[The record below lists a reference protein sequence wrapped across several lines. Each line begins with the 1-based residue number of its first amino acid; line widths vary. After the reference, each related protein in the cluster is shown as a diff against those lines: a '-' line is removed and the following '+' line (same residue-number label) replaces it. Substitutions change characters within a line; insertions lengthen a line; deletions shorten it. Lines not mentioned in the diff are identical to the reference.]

1 MRVAVSAP
9 VGSKPLGPR
18 APVQPFEAVQS
29 LALVLDQSSRAE
41 APYAIVAGVAVSV
54 TLGGAGRTVT
64 VTDCVAVPPGPEQE
78 SA

>member
-1 MRVAVSAP
+1 MAVSAP
-9 VGSKPLGPR
+9 VGSEPLVPR
-18 APVQPFEAVQS
+18 GPVQPFDAVQA
-29 LALVLDQSSRAE
+29 LAPVADHASVAE

-64 VTDCVAVPPGPEQE
+64 VTDWVAAPPGPEHA